1 MYSVIAAMF
10 LAAASPQGT
19 DTCAQASAAASLE
32 GDWRLR
38 MLDLDTGRPSRHSS
52 FKIEEAADGRLK
64 GAFPD
69 ALYGDFR
76 DGAFA
81 DDGDGLSLTFK
92 TARGAVGW
100 LLSGEVSG
108 GELSYEARL
117 KGGRLDGV
125 AKDKTGAVV
134 LRWQARKLDDDGDRG
149 EFLAGRTWRLR
160 IVDQPDDFCRETYEF
175 RDDGTMT
182 SRSGEEV
189 LEESWRVETQ
199 GYDSTLV
206 TRVLSTNG
214 KPDCQGD
221 TNAAVGA
228 ERALPIVFFNGGGY
242 AVCAGPDR
250 GLSCYGAVS
259 EVVAPKAP
267 SQTPA
272 RKTYPPDVLPRLM
285 KPDEER
291 DWYARKCDDGN
302 GAACLRLSDLF
313 TNLRTG
319 PVDKTAAV
327 EAARKGCDLGH
338 DDSCFAY
345 ASDFFVG
352 AAGPKDTPAALKIF
366 DAACLRDHAL
376 SCLMSGRVRLSADA
390 PAYAEALA
398 FSHRGCDL
406 GAGVA
411 CGDEALALI
420 NLFPDRERPGRLRA
434 MLKAGCE
441 ADGKAG
447 HCGPFGGYLLA
458 GRGGPVDIEAAR
470 AAYQRGCNA
479 GDGLSCFGYAE
490 FIASGHE
497 KGMKRKSARSYYE
510 FACDKGVEPA
520 CKRAGKRTEK
530 K

>member
-10 LAAASPQGT
+10 LAAASPHDVG
-19 DTCAQASAAASLE
+19 DRAPASESLE

-38 MLDLDTGRPSRHSS
+38 MLDLDTGRASRHSS
-52 FKIEEAADGRLK
+52 FNIEKAADGRVI

-92 TARGAVGW
+92 TARGAIGW

-149 EFLAGRTWRLR
+149 DFLAGRTWRLE

-189 LEESWRVETQ
+189 LEKTWRVDTE

-221 TNAAVGA
+221 TNTVVGD
-228 ERALPIVFFNGGGY
+228 ERALPIVFINGGGHM
-242 AVCAGPDR
+242 VCAGPDR
-250 GLSCYGAVS
+250 GLSCYGIVS
-259 EVVAPKAP
+259 EVIAPRKAAP
-267 SQTPA
+267 P
-272 RKTYPPDVLPRLM
+272 RKPYPPNVHPR
-285 KPDEER
+285 PVRAEEER
-291 DWYARKCDDGN
+291 GLYARECEKGD
-302 GAACLRLSDLF
+302 GAACLRWSDLL
-313 TNLRTG
+313 TSSRTG
-319 PVDKTAAV
+319 PVDKAGAV

-345 ASDFFVG
+345 ASGFFVG
-352 AAGPKDTPAALKIF
+352 AAGLKDTSAALKIF
-366 DAACLRDHAL
+366 DAACLRDHTR
-376 SCLMSGRVRLSADA
+376 SCLMSGRVRLTAEA
-390 PAYAEALA
+390 TAFAEALP

-420 NLFPDRERPGRLRA
+420 NLSPDRERPERLRA

-441 ADGKAG
+441 ADGRAG

-479 GDGLSCFGYAE
+479 GDGLSCYGYAE

-497 KGMKRKSARSYYE
+497 KGMKKKSARSYYE

-520 CKRAGKRTEK
+520 CKHAGKRGK
-530 K
+530 KN